1 MSETYIPGTCN
12 LGKAE
17 VRSRQVVAIIGFT
30 VSLVLATGLIA
41 SSAPRASG
49 LTLFAP
55 LTVFAI
61 GLIQSRRKF
70 CLAYGLAGTFNLG
83 KLGQISKVA
92 NPEDK
97 AADRKTALLILAQAA
112 ALSLAITGAFTLLLL
127 Q

>member
-1 MSETYIPGTCN
+1 VSDTYIPGTCN

-17 VRSRQVVAIIGFT
+17 VRSRQIVA
-30 VSLVLATGLIA
+30 LVGLVATLILATGLIA
-41 SSAPRASG
+41 SSAPQASG

-55 LTVFAI
+55 LMVFAV
-61 GLIQSRRKF
+61 GFIQSRRKF

-97 AADRKTALLILAQAA
+97 AADRKTALSILAQAT
-112 ALSLAITGAFTLLLL
+112 ALALGLTGAITLLLL
-127 Q
+127 

>member
-1 MSETYIPGTCN
+1 MSDTYIPGTCN

-17 VRSRQVVAIIGFT
+17 VRSRQIVA
-30 VSLVLATGLIA
+30 LVGLVASFILATGLIA
-41 SSAPRASG
+41 SSAPQASG

-55 LTVFAI
+55 LMVFAV
-61 GLIQSRRKF
+61 GFIQSRRKF

-97 AADRKTALLILAQAA
+97 AADRKTALSILAQAT
-112 ALSLAITGAFTLLLL
+112 ALALGLTTAITLLLL
-127 Q
+127 

>member
-1 MSETYIPGTCN
+1 MSDTYIPGTCN

-17 VRSRQVVAIIGFT
+17 VRSRQIVALVGL
-30 VSLVLATGLIA
+30 VASLILATGLIA
-41 SSAPRASG
+41 SSAPQASG

-55 LTVFAI
+55 LMVFAV
-61 GLIQSRRKF
+61 GFIQSRRKF

-97 AADRKTALLILAQAA
+97 AADRKTALSILGQAT
-112 ALSLAITGAFTLLLL
+112 ALALGLTTAITLLLL
-127 Q
+127 

>member
-1 MSETYIPGTCN
+1 MSDTYIPGTCN

-17 VRSRQVVAIIGFT
+17 VRSRQIVA
-30 VSLVLATGLIA
+30 LVGLVATLILATGLIA
-41 SSAPRASG
+41 SSAPQASG

-55 LTVFAI
+55 LMVFAV
-61 GLIQSRRKF
+61 GFIQSRRKF

-97 AADRKTALLILAQAA
+97 AADRKTALSILAQATVL
-112 ALSLAITGAFTLLLL
+112 ALGLTGAITLLLL
-127 Q
+127 

>member
-1 MSETYIPGTCN
+1 MSDTYIPGTCN

-17 VRSRQVVAIIGFT
+17 VRSRQIVALVGL
-30 VSLVLATGLIA
+30 VASLILATGLIA
-41 SSAPRASG
+41 SSAPQVSG

-55 LTVFAI
+55 LMVFAV
-61 GLIQSRRKF
+61 GFIQSRRKF

-97 AADRKTALLILAQAA
+97 AADRKTALSILAQAT
-112 ALSLAITGAFTLLLL
+112 ALALGLTVAITLLLL
-127 Q
+127 

>member
-1 MSETYIPGTCN
+1 VSDTYIPGTCN

-17 VRSRQVVAIIGFT
+17 VRSRQIVA
-30 VSLVLATGLIA
+30 LVGLVASFILATALIA
-41 SSAPRASG
+41 SSAPQVSG

-55 LTVFAI
+55 LMVFAV
-61 GLIQSRRKF
+61 GFIQSRRKF

-97 AADRKTALLILAQAA
+97 AADRKTALSILAQAT
-112 ALSLAITGAFTLLLL
+112 ALALGLTVAITLLLL
-127 Q
+127 

>member
-1 MSETYIPGTCN
+1 MSDTYIPGTCN

-17 VRSRQVVAIIGFT
+17 VRSRQIVA
-30 VSLVLATGLIA
+30 LVGLVATLILATGLIA
-41 SSAPRASG
+41 SSAPQSSG

-55 LTVFAI
+55 LMVFAV
-61 GLIQSRRKF
+61 GFIQSRRKF

-97 AADRKTALLILAQAA
+97 AADRKTALSILAQAT
-112 ALSLAITGAFTLLLL
+112 ALALGLTGAITLLLL
-127 Q
+127 

>member
-1 MSETYIPGTCN
+1 VSDTYIPGTCN

-17 VRSRQVVAIIGFT
+17 VRSRQIVALVGL
-30 VSLVLATGLIA
+30 VASLILATGLIA
-41 SSAPRASG
+41 SSAPQASG

-55 LTVFAI
+55 LMVFAV
-61 GLIQSRRKF
+61 GFIQSRRKF

-97 AADRKTALLILAQAA
+97 AADRKTALSILAQAT
-112 ALSLAITGAFTLLLL
+112 ALALGLTTAITLLLL
-127 Q
+127 

>member
-1 MSETYIPGTCN
+1 MSDTYIPGTCN

-17 VRSRQVVAIIGFT
+17 VRSRQIVA
-30 VSLVLATGLIA
+30 LVGLVATLILATGLIA
-41 SSAPRASG
+41 SSAPQASG

-55 LTVFAI
+55 LMVFAV
-61 GLIQSRRKF
+61 GFIQSRRKF

-97 AADRKTALLILAQAA
+97 AADRKTALSILAQAT
-112 ALSLAITGAFTLLLL
+112 ALALGLSGAITLLLL
-127 Q
+127 

>member
-1 MSETYIPGTCN
+1 MSDTYIPGTCN

-17 VRSRQVVAIIGFT
+17 VRSRQIVA
-30 VSLVLATGLIA
+30 LVGLVASFILATGLIA
-41 SSAPRASG
+41 SSAPQASG

-55 LTVFAI
+55 LMVFAV
-61 GLIQSRRKF
+61 GFIQSRRKF

-97 AADRKTALLILAQAA
+97 AADRKTALSILAQAT
-112 ALSLAITGAFTLLLL
+112 ALALGLTVAITLLLL
-127 Q
+127 

>member
-1 MSETYIPGTCN
+1 MSDTYIPGTCN

-17 VRSRQVVAIIGFT
+17 VRSRQIVA
-30 VSLVLATGLIA
+30 LVGLVATLILATGLIA
-41 SSAPRASG
+41 SSTPQASG

-55 LTVFAI
+55 LMVFAV
-61 GLIQSRRKF
+61 GFVQSRRKF

-97 AADRKTALLILAQAA
+97 AADRKTALSILAQAT
-112 ALSLAITGAFTLLLL
+112 ALALGLTGVITLLLL
-127 Q
+127 

>member
-1 MSETYIPGTCN
+1 MSDTYIPGTCN

-17 VRSRQVVAIIGFT
+17 VRSRQIVALVGL
-30 VSLVLATGLIA
+30 VASLILATGLNA

-55 LTVFAI
+55 LMVFAV
-61 GLIQSRRKF
+61 GFIQSRRKF

-97 AADRKTALLILAQAA
+97 AADRKTALSILAQAT
-112 ALSLAITGAFTLLLL
+112 ALALGLTGAITLLLL
-127 Q
+127 

>member
-1 MSETYIPGTCN
+1 MSDTYIPGTCN

-17 VRSRQVVAIIGFT
+17 VRSRQIVALVGL
-30 VSLVLATGLIA
+30 VASLILATGLIA
-41 SSAPRASG
+41 SSAPQASG

-55 LTVFAI
+55 LMVFAV
-61 GLIQSRRKF
+61 GFIQSRRKF

-97 AADRKTALLILAQAA
+97 AADRKTALSILAQATALALGLTA
-112 ALSLAITGAFTLLLL
+112 AITLLLL
-127 Q
+127 

>member
-1 MSETYIPGTCN
+1 MSDTYIPGTCN

-17 VRSRQVVAIIGFT
+17 VRSRQIVALVGL
-30 VSLVLATGLIA
+30 VASLILATALIA
-41 SSAPRASG
+41 SSAPQVSG

-55 LTVFAI
+55 LMVFAV
-61 GLIQSRRKF
+61 GFIQSRRKF

-97 AADRKTALLILAQAA
+97 AADRKTALSILAQAT
-112 ALSLAITGAFTLLLL
+112 ALALGLTTAITLLLL
-127 Q
+127 

>member
-1 MSETYIPGTCN
+1 VSDTYIPGTCN

-17 VRSRQVVAIIGFT
+17 VRSRQIVALVGL
-30 VSLVLATGLIA
+30 VASLILATGLIA
-41 SSAPRASG
+41 SSAPQASG

-55 LTVFAI
+55 LMVFAV
-61 GLIQSRRKF
+61 GFIQSRRKF

-97 AADRKTALLILAQAA
+97 AADRKTALSILAQAT
-112 ALSLAITGAFTLLLL
+112 ALALGLTVAITLLLL
-127 Q
+127 

>member
-1 MSETYIPGTCN
+1 MSDTYIPGTCN

-17 VRSRQVVAIIGFT
+17 VRSRQIVALVGL
-30 VSLVLATGLIA
+30 VASLILATGLIA
-41 SSAPRASG
+41 SSAPQVSG

-55 LTVFAI
+55 LMVFAV
-61 GLIQSRRKF
+61 GFIQSRRKF

-97 AADRKTALLILAQAA
+97 AADRKTALSILAQAT
-112 ALSLAITGAFTLLLL
+112 ALALGLTGAITLLLL
-127 Q
+127 

>member
-1 MSETYIPGTCN
+1 MSDTYIPGTCN

-17 VRSRQVVAIIGFT
+17 VRSRQIVALVGL
-30 VSLVLATGLIA
+30 VASLVLATGLIV
-41 SSAPRASG
+41 SSAPQASG

-55 LTVFAI
+55 LMVFAV
-61 GLIQSRRKF
+61 GFIQSRRKF

-97 AADRKTALLILAQAA
+97 AADRKTALSILAQATALALGLTA
-112 ALSLAITGAFTLLLL
+112 AITLLLL
-127 Q
+127 

>member
-1 MSETYIPGTCN
+1 MSDTYIPGTCN

-17 VRSRQVVAIIGFT
+17 VRSRQIVALVGL
-30 VSLVLATGLIA
+30 VASLILATGLIA

-55 LTVFAI
+55 LMVFAV
-61 GLIQSRRKF
+61 GFIQSRRKF

-92 NPEDK
+92 NPDDK
-97 AADRKTALLILAQAA
+97 AADRKTALSILAQAT
-112 ALSLAITGAFTLLLL
+112 ALALGLTVAITLLLL
-127 Q
+127 

>member
-1 MSETYIPGTCN
+1 MSDTYIPGTCN

-17 VRSRQVVAIIGFT
+17 VRSRQIVA
-30 VSLVLATGLIA
+30 LVGLVATLILATGLIA
-41 SSAPRASG
+41 SSAPQASG

-55 LTVFAI
+55 LMVFAV
-61 GLIQSRRKF
+61 GFIQSRRKF

-97 AADRKTALLILAQAA
+97 AADRKTALSILAQAT
-112 ALSLAITGAFTLLLL
+112 ALALGLTGVITLLLL
-127 Q
+127 

>member
-1 MSETYIPGTCN
+1 MSNTYIPGTCN

-17 VRSRQVVAIIGFT
+17 VRSRQIVA
-30 VSLVLATGLIA
+30 LVGLVTTLILATGLIA
-41 SSAPRASG
+41 SSAPQASG

-55 LTVFAI
+55 LMVFAV
-61 GLIQSRRKF
+61 GFIQSRRKF

-97 AADRKTALLILAQAA
+97 AADRKTALSSLAQAT
-112 ALSLAITGAFTLLLL
+112 ALALGLTGAITLLLL
-127 Q
+127 

>member
-17 VRSRQVVAIIGFT
+17 VRSRQIVALVGL
-30 VSLVLATGLIA
+30 VASLILATGLIA
-41 SSAPRASG
+41 SSAPQASG

-55 LTVFAI
+55 LMVFAV
-61 GLIQSRRKF
+61 GFIQSRRKF

-97 AADRKTALLILAQAA
+97 AADRKTALSILAQAT
-112 ALSLAITGAFTLLLL
+112 ALALGLTGAITLLLL
-127 Q
+127 

>member
-1 MSETYIPGTCN
+1 VSDTYIPGTCN

-17 VRSRQVVAIIGFT
+17 VRSRQIVALVGL
-30 VSLVLATGLIA
+30 VASLILATGLIA
-41 SSAPRASG
+41 SSAPQASG

-55 LTVFAI
+55 LMVFAV
-61 GLIQSRRKF
+61 GFIQSRRKF

-97 AADRKTALLILAQAA
+97 AADRKTALSILAQAT
-112 ALSLAITGAFTLLLL
+112 ALALGLTGVITLLLL
-127 Q
+127 

>member
-1 MSETYIPGTCN
+1 VSDTYIPGTCN

-17 VRSRQVVAIIGFT
+17 VRSRQIVALVGL
-30 VSLVLATGLIA
+30 VASLILATGLIA
-41 SSAPRASG
+41 SSAPQASG

-55 LTVFAI
+55 LMVFAV
-61 GLIQSRRKF
+61 GFIQSRRKF

-97 AADRKTALLILAQAA
+97 AADRKTALSILGQAT
-112 ALSLAITGAFTLLLL
+112 ALALGLTTAITLLLL
-127 Q
+127 

>member
-1 MSETYIPGTCN
+1 VSDTYIPGTCN

-17 VRSRQVVAIIGFT
+17 VRSRQIVA
-30 VSLVLATGLIA
+30 LVGLVATLILATGLIA
-41 SSAPRASG
+41 SSAPQASG

-55 LTVFAI
+55 LMVFAV
-61 GLIQSRRKF
+61 GFIQSRRKF

-97 AADRKTALLILAQAA
+97 AADRKTALSILAQAT
-112 ALSLAITGAFTLLLL
+112 ALALGLTVAITLLLL
-127 Q
+127 

>member
-1 MSETYIPGTCN
+1 VSDTYIPGTCN

-17 VRSRQVVAIIGFT
+17 VRSRQIVALVGL
-30 VSLVLATGLIA
+30 VASLILATGLIA
-41 SSAPRASG
+41 SSAPQVSG

-55 LTVFAI
+55 LMVFAV
-61 GLIQSRRKF
+61 GFIQSRRKF

-97 AADRKTALLILAQAA
+97 AADRKTALSILAQAT
-112 ALSLAITGAFTLLLL
+112 ALALGLTVAITLLLL
-127 Q
+127 

>member
-1 MSETYIPGTCN
+1 VSDTYIPGTCN

-17 VRSRQVVAIIGFT
+17 VRSRQIVA
-30 VSLVLATGLIA
+30 LVGLVATLILATGLIA
-41 SSAPRASG
+41 SSAPQASG

-55 LTVFAI
+55 LMVFAV
-61 GLIQSRRKF
+61 GFIQSRRKF

-97 AADRKTALLILAQAA
+97 AADRKTALSILAQAT
-112 ALSLAITGAFTLLLL
+112 ALALGLTGVITLLLL
-127 Q
+127 

>member
-1 MSETYIPGTCN
+1 MSDTYIPGTCN

-17 VRSRQVVAIIGFT
+17 VRSRQIVA
-30 VSLVLATGLIA
+30 LVGLVATLILATGLIS
-41 SSAPRASG
+41 SSAPQASG

-55 LTVFAI
+55 LMVFAV
-61 GLIQSRRKF
+61 GFIQSRRKF

-97 AADRKTALLILAQAA
+97 AADRKTALSILAQAT
-112 ALSLAITGAFTLLLL
+112 ALALALTGSFTLLLL
-127 Q
+127 

>member
-1 MSETYIPGTCN
+1 MSDSYIPGTCN

-17 VRSRQVVAIIGFT
+17 VRSRQIVA
-30 VSLVLATGLIA
+30 LVGLVATLILATGLIS
-41 SSAPRASG
+41 SSAPQASG

-55 LTVFAI
+55 LMVFAV
-61 GLIQSRRKF
+61 GFIQSRRKF

-97 AADRKTALLILAQAA
+97 AADRKTALSILAQAT
-112 ALSLAITGAFTLLLL
+112 ALALGLTGAITLLLL
-127 Q
+127 

>member
-1 MSETYIPGTCN
+1 MSDTYIPGTCN

-17 VRSRQVVAIIGFT
+17 VRSRQIVALVGL
-30 VSLVLATGLIA
+30 VASLILATGLIA
-41 SSAPRASG
+41 SSAAQASG

-55 LTVFAI
+55 LMVFAV
-61 GLIQSRRKF
+61 GFIQSRRKF

-97 AADRKTALLILAQAA
+97 AADRKTALSILAQAT
-112 ALSLAITGAFTLLLL
+112 ALALGLTGAITLLLL
-127 Q
+127 